1 VTRDVDDSN
10 MIEPSESADSDGVVT
25 PDLVVDD
32 WLADN
37 TVIATRDEESAE
49 SDGDPALSESA
60 EFAAAEDAPLP
71 VEPDRVSAWLLRVSL
86 ALIIAVLATAA
97 AMVVFFVT
105 VEKAPRTA
113 VERDIAAAEIAV
125 RERSSDPAAW
135 QALAYAYARAQRF
148 DDAVEVSQRGR
159 SSTGAQILLLSE
171 ADALRAAGQYK
182 SSLAVYDEAVTAL
195 SEEESAAV
203 AARKKQGI
211 ATPTSN
217 NSLVSAFYGRALA
230 RRETGDISG
239 AIADVT
245 IALEFAPRQSEILVT
260 LGELQEKSGATAKAE
275 AAYREALRFIP
286 DDAAALAGLKR
297 LEKRP

>member
-1 VTRDVDDSN
+1 VAECNT
-10 MIEPSESADSDGVVT
+10 PSDAAE
-25 PDLVVDD
+25 
-32 WLADN
+32 
-37 TVIATRDEESAE
+37 AE
-49 SDGDPALSESA
+49 SSNTMLVGQEH
-60 EFAAAEDAPLP
+60 EDALP
-71 VEPDRVSAWLLRVSL
+71 PAEPDVVSAWLLRVSL
-86 ALIIAVLATAA
+86 ALIIAVLATAT

-105 VEKAPRTA
+105 AEKAPRTA

-135 QALAYAYARAQRF
+135 RTLAYAYVRGQRF
-148 DDAVEVSQRGR
+148 DDAVEVSRRGR
-159 SSTGAQILLLSE
+159 STTGAQVLLLSE
-171 ADALRAAGQYK
+171 ADALRAAGRYK
-182 SSLAVYDEAVTAL
+182 DSLTVYDETVIAL

-211 ATPTSN
+211 ATPESN
-217 NSLVSAFYGRALA
+217 SSLVSAFYGRALS
-230 RRETGDISG
+230 RRETGDIPG

-245 IALEFAPRQSEILVT
+245 SALEFAPQQSELLVT
-260 LGELQEKSGATAKAE
+260 LGELQETSGDTAKAE